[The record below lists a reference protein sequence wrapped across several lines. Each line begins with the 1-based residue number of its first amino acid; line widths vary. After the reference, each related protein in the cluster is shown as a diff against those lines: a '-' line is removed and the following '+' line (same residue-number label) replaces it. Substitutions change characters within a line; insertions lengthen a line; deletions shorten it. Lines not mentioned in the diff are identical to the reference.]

1 MVGYLCK
8 AAESEMIEPDYIDVM
23 EEVFP
28 GIKGRELRRLCF
40 ISLCWRLVNSMD
52 SIGR

>member
-1 MVGYLCK
+1 MVGSLCK
-8 AAESEMIEPDYIDVM
+8 AMESEMIEPDLIDAM
-23 EEVFP
+23 DEVFP
-28 GIKGRELRRLCF
+28 GIKDGQLRRLRF